1 MKTQF
6 LLLTLSLSSLCFGQ
20 QIGNNFSQ
28 NPYSDS
34 YYVKPSQTI
43 LNANVKLKKIPGIE
57 FKLDSLHTGTNL
69 SQSQR
74 HAIQMGYNLKTPI
87 GALNLSA
94 NNTKMPGYLDDKKS
108 LSASYLFKN
117 NWSALNLSYEN
128 NNYLD
133 PKANK
138 FSDPVFK
145 VSGSFIF

>member
-57 FKLDSLHTGTNL
+57 FKLDSLHTGTDL

>member
-57 FKLDSLHTGTNL
+57 FKLDSLHTGTDL

-108 LSASYLFKN
+108 LSASYLCKN

>member
-34 YYVKPSQTI
+34 YYVKPSQSI

-57 FKLDSLHTGTNL
+57 FKLDSLHTGTDL

>member
-20 QIGNNFSQ
+20 QNGNNFSQ

-57 FKLDSLHTGTNL
+57 FKLDSLHTGTDL

-74 HAIQMGYNLKTPI
+74 HDLKMGYNLKTPI
-87 GALNLSA
+87 GLLNVSA

>member
-1 MKTQF
+1 MKILF
-6 LLLTLSLSSLCFGQ
+6 LLGILSLSTVCFAK
-20 QIGNNFSQ
+20 QIGQGYTQ
-28 NPYSDS
+28 NTYSDS
-34 YYVKPSQTI
+34 YYTKPSQTA

-57 FKLDSLHTGTNL
+57 FKLDSLHTGTDL

>member
-1 MKTQF
+1 MKILF
-6 LLLTLSLSSLCFGQ
+6 LLGTLSLSTVCFAQ
-20 QIGNNFSQ
+20 QIGQ
-28 NPYSDS
+28 NDS
-34 YYVKPSQTI
+34 YLVKPSQTA

-57 FKLDSLHTGTNL
+57 FKLDSLHTGTDL

-94 NNTKMPGYLDDKKS
+94 NNTKMPGFLEDKKS
-108 LSASYLFKN
+108 LSASYIFKN

-133 PKANK
+133 SKTNR

>member
-57 FKLDSLHTGTNL
+57 FKLDSLHTGTDL

-133 PKANK
+133 PKVNK

>member
-1 MKTQF
+1 MKIHF
-6 LLLTLSLSSLCFGQ
+6 LLLVLSFSSLCSGQ

-34 YYVKPSQTI
+34 YYIKPSQTV
-43 LNANVKLKKIPGIE
+43 LNANVKLKKIPGFE
-57 FKLDSLHTGTNL
+57 FKVDSLHTGTDL
-69 SQSQR
+69 SQSQK
-74 HAIQMGYNLKTPI
+74 HDLKMGYNFKTPI
-87 GALNLSA
+87 GSLNVSA

-108 LSASYLFKN
+108 LSASYVFKN
-117 NWSALNLSYEN
+117 TWSSLNFSYEN
-128 NNYLD
+128 NNHLD

>member
-20 QIGNNFSQ
+20 QNGNNFSQ

-57 FKLDSLHTGTNL
+57 FKLDSLHTGTDL

>member
-57 FKLDSLHTGTNL
+57 FKLDSLHTGTDL

-74 HAIQMGYNLKTPI
+74 HDLKMGYNLKTPI
-87 GALNLSA
+87 GLLNVSA

-108 LSASYLFKN
+108 LSASYMFKN
-117 NWSALNLSYEN
+117 NWSNLNFSYEN

-133 PKANK
+133 PKTNR

-145 VSGSFIF
+145 VSGSFVF

>member
-1 MKTQF
+1 MKTHF
-6 LLLTLSLSSLCFGQ
+6 LFLALSLSSLCYGQ
-20 QIGNNFSQ
+20 GIGNNFSQ

-34 YYVKPSQTI
+34 YYIKPSQTI

-57 FKLDSLHTGTNL
+57 FKLDSLHTGTDL

-74 HAIQMGYNLKTPI
+74 HDLKMGYNLKTPI
-87 GALNLSA
+87 GLLNVSA
-94 NNTKMPGYLDDKKS
+94 NNT
-108 LSASYLFKN
+108 
-117 NWSALNLSYEN
+117 WSALNFSYEN
-128 NNYLD
+128 NNHLD

>member
-57 FKLDSLHTGTNL
+57 FKLDSLHTGTDL

-108 LSASYLFKN
+108 LSASYMFKN
-117 NWSALNLSYEN
+117 NWSNLNFSYEN

-133 PKANK
+133 PKTNRL
-138 FSDPVFK
+138 SDPVFK

>member
-1 MKTQF
+1 MKLPF
-6 LLLTLSLSSLCFGQ
+6 LLLVLSLSPFCWSQ
-20 QIGNNFSQ
+20 QIGQGFTQ

-57 FKLDSLHTGTNL
+57 FKLDSIHTGTDL

-74 HAIQMGYNLKTPI
+74 HDIQMRYNLKTPI

-94 NNTKMPGYLDDKKS
+94 NNTKMPGYLDDKKT

-138 FSDPVFK
+138 LSDPIIKASV
-145 VSGSFIF
+145 SFIL

>member
-1 MKTQF
+1 
-6 LLLTLSLSSLCFGQ
+6 
-20 QIGNNFSQ
+20 
-28 NPYSDS
+28 
-34 YYVKPSQTI
+34 
-43 LNANVKLKKIPGIE
+43 
-57 FKLDSLHTGTNL
+57 
-69 SQSQR
+69 
-74 HAIQMGYNLKTPI
+74 MGYNLKTPI

-138 FSDPVFK
+138 LSDPIIKASV
-145 VSGSFIF
+145 SFIL

>member
-57 FKLDSLHTGTNL
+57 FKLDSLHTGTDL

-108 LSASYLFKN
+108 LSASYVFKN
-117 NWSALNLSYEN
+117 TWSALNFSYEN
-128 NNYLD
+128 NNHLD

>member
-57 FKLDSLHTGTNL
+57 FKLDSLHTGTDL

-108 LSASYLFKN
+108 LSASYVFKN
-117 NWSALNLSYEN
+117 TWSSLNFSYEN
-128 NNYLD
+128 NNHLD
-133 PKANK
+133 PKVNK

>member
-20 QIGNNFSQ
+20 QSGNNFPQ
-28 NPYSDS
+28 NPHSDS
-34 YYVKPSQTI
+34 YYIKPSQTI

-57 FKLDSLHTGTNL
+57 FKLDSLHTGTDL

>member
-20 QIGNNFSQ
+20 QNGNNFSQ

-57 FKLDSLHTGTNL
+57 FKLDSLHTGTDL

-87 GALNLSA
+87 GALNVSA
-94 NNTKMPGYLDDKKS
+94 NNTKIPGYLDDKKS
-108 LSASYLFKN
+108 LSASYMFKN
-117 NWSALNLSYEN
+117 NWSNLNFSYEN

-133 PKANK
+133 PKTNR